1 MSVNEENVKKE
12 EKVVE
17 VEATVETVEETNRKE
32 QIKTLVKK
40 GLKIA
45 GVVGVGILGYFVGK
59 SRGSSIDT
67 PVSDVIETEIID
79 K

>member
-17 VEATVETVEETNRKE
+17 IEATVENVEEVNKKE
-32 QIKTLVKK
+32 QIKALAMK
-40 GLKIA
+40 GLKIV
-45 GVVGVGILGYFVGK
+45 GVVGVGIVGYFIGK
-59 SRGSSIDT
+59 AKGSSIDT
-67 PVSDVIETEIID
+67 EVSEIIETDIID